1 MRRFDLNIEDC
12 KTDKEKRYYK
22 KALKAYM
29 NGHVNFR
36 FGFTTVKGQRVPAW
50 YVTPIKNKYRK
61 NKLEP
66 NRCPFSLHNVWV
78 LFRNHIFLNTPT

>member
-50 YVTPIKNKYRK
+50 YVTPIKNK
-61 NKLEP
+61 
-66 NRCPFSLHNVWV
+66 
-78 LFRNHIFLNTPT
+78 